1 MGIEV
6 YKCVRGLNP
15 TYMNNLFEIS
25 DPDYSLRDPFRLK
38 QPKYDTKTFG
48 YRSFRYH
55 GSKLWNLLPVEV
67 KSSESI
73 FIKKK

>member
-15 TYMNNLFEIS
+15 TYMNKLFEIS

-38 QPKYDTKTFG
+38 QPNMTHKPLAIDPLVITVQNYGTF
-48 YRSFRYH
+48 Y
-55 GSKLWNLLPVEV
+55 LW
-67 KSSESI
+67 K
-73 FIKKK
+73 